1 MWTARRISSL
11 RATRGFHSSFVPWAS
26 GGYLSDV
33 SFASLPI
40 SERSKDVLT
49 RDMGYEFLT
58 HVQKD
63 TLPVVLE
70 GRDVLAKGKTG
81 NGKTIAFLLPTLE
94 RMLKHPQPKQGKIS
108 ALVISP
114 TRELA
119 QQIAVEAV
127 KLTDA
132 HGLRTSCF
140 VGGSAVNKDVKELT
154 QPAGIDVLVST
165 PGRLQAH
172 LEENT
177 GRIRQ
182 KLDNLQ
188 VLVLDEADRLL
199 DMGFR
204 PDIMRIISKLPT
216 ERQTLLF
223 SATLPAAT
231 EELKDVA
238 LRDDYAFV
246 DTIESEDEQTNTQ
259 TVQEYVVCDLQDVIP
274 VVEGVLEEHMK
285 LPAYKVI
292 VFLPT
297 ARSTQFMAQLFQ
309 AAGFSNVLEMHSRKS
324 QSARTKAAD
333 SFRKG
338 KKIIMFSSDV
348 SARGVDYPDVSLV
361 LQVGLTDRDQYIHR
375 LGRTARAGMEGRGIL
390 VLADFEKAML
400 RDLADLPLTEL
411 ERRLQLDQQN
421 YRTTRVLS
429 KIRPGSDLQQSAEKT
444 YAAFLG
450 FYNSSLK
457 KLGMSKTK
465 LVETGALY
473 SQLIGLDEVPLLQKK
488 TLRAMGLMGTPGLV
502 AASKPVRAG
511 RSKSKVPG
519 EIERF
524 TSEKRGSYQSIYGR
538 KKRENQEDSRKP
550 GGSLWRTFKDNDTN
564 SSRGEKSFKSNRSRS
579 ASPNTSREGRSH
591 GHKRAS
597 SASKRNY
604 KEPHKRY

>member
-1 MWTARRISSL
+1 MWTCRRSL
-11 RATRGFHSSFVPWAS
+11 LRGVHARGFHASVAPWA
-26 GGYLSDV
+26 GYLSDV

-40 SERSKDVLT
+40 SQKSKDVLT

-63 TLPVVLE
+63 TLPVVLA

-94 RMLKHPQPKQGKIS
+94 RMIQNPQPKQGKIS

-132 HGLRTSCF
+132 HGLRTACF

-154 QPAGIDVLVST
+154 QPGGIDVLVST

-172 LEENT
+172 LEDNS

-182 KLDNLQ
+182 KLADLQ

-204 PDIMRIISKLPT
+204 PDIMRIVSHLPK

-231 EELKDVA
+231 EELKEVA

-246 DTIESEDEQTNTQ
+246 DTIEGDDQQTNTQ

-297 ARSTQFMAQLFQ
+297 ARSAQFMAQLFQ
-309 AAGFSNVLEMHSRKS
+309 AAGFPNVLEMHSRKS

-333 SFRKG
+333 AFRKG
-338 KKIIMFSSDV
+338 KKMIMFSSDV

-400 RDLADLPLTEL
+400 RDLAGLPLTEL
-411 ERRLQLDQQN
+411 DQRPQLDKQN
-421 YRTTRVLS
+421 YRTMRTLAS
-429 KIRPGSDLQQSAEKT
+429 LRPRDDLHQSAEKA
-444 YAAFLG
+444 YVAFLG
-450 FYNSSLK
+450 FYNSNLR

-465 LVETGALY
+465 LLETGALY
-473 SQLIGLDEVPLLQKK
+473 SQLIGLEKVPMLQKK
-488 TLRAMGLMGTPGLV
+488 TLRAMGLMDTPGLLV
-502 AASKPVRAG
+502 APKTGKAGGPKSRGPGGELNRFNREVRSG
-511 RSKSKVPG
+511 G
-519 EIERF
+519 
-524 TSEKRGSYQSIYGR
+524 YQSIHGR
-538 KKRENQEDSRKP
+538 KKQEGRADKP
-550 GGSLWRTFKDNDTN
+550 NHGGSLWRTFRDDESKPSRVDLSSKVSR
-564 SSRGEKSFKSNRSRS
+564 SSRSTSPSR
-579 ASPNTSREGRSH
+579 
-591 GHKRAS
+591 HKRSVSPA
-597 SASKRNY
+597 AKRNY

>member
-1 MWTARRISSL
+1 MWTARHRLL
-11 RATRGFHSSFVPWAS
+11 RSVAATTARGFHASFAAPAS
-26 GGYLSDV
+26 GTYLTDV

-40 SERSKDVLT
+40 TQKSKDVLT

-63 TLPVVLE
+63 TLPLVLD

-94 RMLKHPQPKQGKIS
+94 RMLKNPPAKHGRIS

-132 HGLRTSCF
+132 HGLRTACF
-140 VGGSAVNKDVKELT
+140 VGGSAVNKDVKQLT
-154 QPAGIDVLVST
+154 QSAGIDVLVST

-172 LEENT
+172 LEDNS

-182 KLDNLQ
+182 KLGGLQ

-204 PDIMRIISKLPT
+204 PDIMRIIGHLPK

-223 SATLPAAT
+223 SATLPDAT

-246 DTIESEDEQTNTQ
+246 DTIEGDDQQTNTQ
-259 TVQEYVVCDLQDVIP
+259 AVQEYLVCDLQDVITA
-274 VVEGVLEEHMK
+274 VEGVLEEHMK
-285 LPAYKVI
+285 QSQYKVI

-297 ARSTQFMAQLFQ
+297 ARSAQYMAQLFQ
-309 AAGFSNVLEMHSRKS
+309 AAGFPNVLEMHSRKS

-333 SFRKG
+333 AFRKG
-338 KKIIMFSSDV
+338 KKVIMFSSDV

-375 LGRTARAGMEGRGIL
+375 LGRTARAGMEGRGVL

-400 RDLADLPLTEL
+400 QDLADLPLTEL
-411 ERRLQLDQQN
+411 EQRPQQDKQS
-421 YRTTRVLS
+421 YRTTRALADIHPRS
-429 KIRPGSDLQQSAEKT
+429 ELAQSAEKA
-444 YAAFLG
+444 YGAFLG
-450 FYNSSLK
+450 FYNSNLK
-457 KLGMSKTK
+457 KMNMSKTQ

-473 SQLIGLDEVPLLQKK
+473 SQLIGLEKVPMLQKK
-488 TLRAMGLMGTPGLV
+488 TLRAMGLMGTPGLT
-502 AASKPVRAG
+502 AAPKAAKFTGGSKPKG
-511 RSKSKVPG
+511 PG
-519 EIERF
+519 GELTRF
-524 TSEKRGSYQSIYGR
+524 SNEGGYQSIRGR
-538 KKRENQEDSRKP
+538 KKNDRGEENKR
-550 GGSLWRTFKDNDTN
+550 GGNSWRTYSGDESKPFR
-564 SSRGEKSFKSNRSRS
+564 SARPSQVASRDGRSRERKRS
-579 ASPNTSREGRSH
+579 SSPV
-591 GHKRAS
+591 
-597 SASKRNY
+597 SKRNY
-604 KEPHKRY
+604 TDKR